1 MMRAVRRIAP
11 ALVAAAL
18 VASGCGDRP
27 VKTVQQRTYA
37 SRDSGYRYVA
47 PVGWDVLRGEVRSPS
62 KSLITI
68 QVASLENADETFL
81 ADLPHSYIP
90 QLEGWTKYYFSAD
103 GAPATRPT
111 TLGGLAAL
119 EVSWPIRIRPAD
131 PPGSVVYWV
140 ASNAGYLYV
149 IRVVFPAGAFELD
162 EPGVREFLAS
172 WQFTEPAGPPEGGP
186 PGTLILSVPEPIV
199 TPPPR
204 RLHTTSIRL
213 RNE

>member
-1 MMRAVRRIAP
+1 MMKPVRGIATALVLAV
-11 ALVAAAL
+11 LVAA
-18 VASGCGDRP
+18 GCGERP
-27 VKTVQQRTYA
+27 ALTIQQRTYV

-47 PVGWDVLRGEVRSPS
+47 PVDWVVLRGEVRSPS

-81 ADLPHSYIP
+81 ANLPQSYLT
-90 QLEGWTKYYFSAD
+90 QLEGWTKYYFSVD
-103 GAPATRPT
+103 GGPSTRPA
-111 TLGGLAAL
+111 TLGGITAL
-119 EVSWPIRIRPAD
+119 EVTWPIRIRPAD
-131 PPGSVVYWV
+131 PPGKAVYWV

-186 PGTLILSVPEPIV
+186 PGTLILSIPEPIV

-204 RLHTTSIRL
+204 
-213 RNE
+213 